1 MCDRIY
7 LTISFKREV
16 KQGHMKLGKGNPVQ
30 LKCTFRVKEIN
41 LKTRSTPLDTGGE
54 KGN

>member
-7 LTISFKREV
+7 LTIFCKREF

-30 LKCTFRVKEIN
+30 LNCTFTVKEIN
-41 LKTRSTPLDTGGE
+41 LKTRSTPPDTGGDN
-54 KGN
+54 GN